1 MKTKYTKKQ
10 ISEAIRYWTK
20 QLKKMNESMN
30 HTVEIKLEDFGG
42 YASVPDECDWVNI
55 GILNDEELEKF
66 KKFVVNW
73 NNDGF
78 DPNFEKYANKAKTA
92 YVKSVQDDWNSS
104 EYCEDYDSPA
114 DAWDD
119 AWGQSEADMG
129 YIIKVDNKEIE
140 L

>member
-1 MKTKYTKKQ
+1 MLSAFSIPNLF
-10 ISEAIRYWTK
+10 ISFT
-20 QLKKMNESMN
+20 N
-30 HTVEIKLEDFGG
+30 
-42 YASVPDECDWVNI
+42 C
-55 GILNDEELEKF
+55 
-66 KKFVVNW
+66 
-73 NNDGF
+73 F

-129 YIIKVDNKEIE
+129 YVVKVDNEEIE